1 MSTFRLRA
9 PLAVV
14 AVATIPLW
22 LSFMDA
28 TILNVAYDDIVA
40 SLGAT
45 LDEVAWASTAYI
57 LASITML
64 PLTGW
69 LVARYGRKRL
79 YVVTLALFALG
90 SLLCG
95 FATTAAELGLFRV
108 FQGIGGGLLVS
119 LSQAVLVDA
128 YPDDDRHDALNLLSL
143 LSIAAPLLGPVVAGF
158 VLERFSWPMLF
169 FINVPLALF
178 TIWLC
183 AGTDIDQK
191 VRSAPGRF
199 SFTTVGLLFGS
210 LFALQ
215 FVLQS
220 GQRLDWFDS
229 AEIRWSAVAAVV
241 LGAALLYRQLHA
253 RFPMIDVRL
262 FLNRE
267 FLVGNILSTVAG
279 GSNYAIAL
287 IGPLFLQQILG
298 FPPLQTGLLTIPATA
313 GMLAGNRLQD
323 YLSRR
328 ISLYAIVAPGMILLA
343 VALWYNGV
351 YADMNDF
358 NSIMWLR
365 IVQGFAFGVFV
376 VPVGI
381 FAFKTVRKGDM
392 DAASGLFALVR
403 QVSGMAGI
411 ALVGAIVEASQ
422 NAYFRRLLLDVPRWP
437 LLLHRGAPS
446 HQAIVAAVSRR
457 ADVLAFQHAYA
468 VSAVV
473 MLVLALLIA
482 AYGVIEWLPERFGQQ
497 TARDAA

>member
-1 MSTFRLRA
+1 
-9 PLAVV
+9 
-14 AVATIPLW
+14 
-22 LSFMDA
+22 
-28 TILNVAYDDIVA
+28 
-40 SLGAT
+40 
-45 LDEVAWASTAYI
+45 
-57 LASITML
+57 
-64 PLTGW
+64 
-69 LVARYGRKRL
+69 
-79 YVVTLALFALG
+79 
-90 SLLCG
+90 
-95 FATTAAELGLFRV
+95 
-108 FQGIGGGLLVS
+108 
-119 LSQAVLVDA
+119 
-128 YPDDDRHDALNLLSL
+128 
-143 LSIAAPLLGPVVAGF
+143 
-158 VLERFSWPMLF
+158 
-169 FINVPLALF
+169 
-178 TIWLC
+178 
-183 AGTDIDQK
+183 
-191 VRSAPGRF
+191 
-199 SFTTVGLLFGS
+199 
-210 LFALQ
+210 
-215 FVLQS
+215 
-220 GQRLDWFDS
+220 
-229 AEIRWSAVAAVV
+229 
-241 LGAALLYRQLHA
+241 
-253 RFPMIDVRL
+253 
-262 FLNRE
+262 LNRE

-279 GSNYAIAL
+279 GSNYAIAF

-298 FPPLQTGLLTIPATA
+298 FTPLQTGLLTIPATA

-468 VSAVV
+468 ISAVV